1 MTRRGSELLAGRLP
15 SGARSWPNR
24 PMTGPMA
31 GLLALSVHL
40 ILVLF
45 WAFALPA
52 SAATNPVKL
61 PVRELSLA
69 NQTLQ
74 VEIAHTPATMSQG
87 LMHRDHLPEDHGM
100 LFLWPRDQVVGM
112 WMKNTRIPLSVA
124 FIDRD
129 YRILN
134 IADMQ
139 PHSLRTHPST
149 GPARYALEVNQG
161 WFARHGIEAGTRIDD
176 LERLLIGLRAPAD

>member
-1 MTRRGSELLAGRLP
+1 
-15 SGARSWPNR
+15 
-24 PMTGPMA
+24 MA
-31 GLLALSVHL
+31 GLIVSLVVALLWV
-40 ILVLF
+40 
-45 WAFALPA
+45 
-52 SAATNPVKL
+52 SAAAAPLEL
-61 PVRELSLA
+61 PIRELNLA
-69 NQTLQ
+69 GQTLQ

-87 LMHRDHLPEDHGM
+87 LMHRDHLPEDQGM

-124 FIDRD
+124 FIDRE

-139 PHSLRTHPST
+139 PHSLQTHPSA

-161 WFARHGIEAGTRIDD
+161 WFARNGIEAGARIDD
-176 LERLLIGLRAPAD
+176 LERLLEDLTKPTD